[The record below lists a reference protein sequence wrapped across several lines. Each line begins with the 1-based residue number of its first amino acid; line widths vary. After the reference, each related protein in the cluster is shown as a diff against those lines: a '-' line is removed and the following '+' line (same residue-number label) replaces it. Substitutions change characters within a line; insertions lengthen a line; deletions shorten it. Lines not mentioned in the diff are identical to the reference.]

1 VDLRHWQRAIK
12 DKVVEHLKNGFLV
25 ALQAPTGSGKT
36 LFSLL
41 VSFDVKPRVLFVV
54 RTHNEFFPVYREAK
68 RLGKTFSFLVGK
80 TTACPFSDG
89 NADPEDIKCS
99 SCDIF
104 APAKVEVSD
113 TPFNF
118 LRRLKKEG
126 VEKGFCPYYSL
137 LENLGE
143 SEVVAVTYPY
153 LFLPYLREGLGLDLR
168 EFAVVVD
175 EAHNLDYLNDLEE
188 RKLTQNVINMAK
200 REATSEE
207 AKKVLEKV
215 EANFKQVVKAEEKYI
230 LVEGFSPLEDW
241 ELEVLQGE
249 YDRVREEAIKRRKV
263 SKIHLGSVIK
273 FYKSAKLN
281 KVFSYRGSLVS
292 KPLTP
297 SQYLSVLNEDTAFLL
312 MSGTLQPLEYMRK
325 VMGIT
330 RKVLYVDAEK
340 EVKERLTGRVNCLLA
355 TDVTSSYP
363 LRTKEMWKRYASYVL
378 KVFYSSR
385 GNVLAVFPSYQV
397 MEEVMEYVKVRKFV
411 EGDSSTLEELEEKV
425 KEGKTVIAVVARG
438 KFSEGIELTEN
449 GKSLISD
456 VVIAGVPYPPVDDYL
471 KLRAQEVAKHGDGRV
486 EELLVKIPASISV
499 KQAIGRAIRSPE
511 DEVNVWLLD
520 KRFENVWWK
529 MRLKCFNPAKV
540 KL

>member
-1 VDLRHWQRAIK
+1 MDLRNWQRSLK

-41 VSFDVKPRVLFVV
+41 VSFQVKSRVLFVV

-68 RLGKTFSFLVGK
+68 RLGKTFSFVVGK
-80 TTACPFSDG
+80 SVACPFSEG
-89 NADPEDIKCS
+89 NVDPEDIKCA
-99 SCDIF
+99 SCEIF
-104 APAKVEVSD
+104 ASAKVVVHDS
-113 TPFNF
+113 PFNF
-118 LRRLKKEG
+118 LKRLKREG

-137 LENLGE
+137 LENLNE
-143 SEVVAVTYPY
+143 TEVVAVTYPY
-153 LFLPYLREGLGLDLR
+153 LFLPYLREGLGLDLKD
-168 EFAVVVD
+168 FAVVVD
-175 EAHNLDYLNDLEE
+175 EAHNLDYLNELEE
-188 RKLTQNVINMAK
+188 RRLTQNVINLAK
-200 REATSEE
+200 QEVASEE

-215 EANFKQVVKAEEKYI
+215 ETSFRLSARADEKYV
-230 LVEGFSPLEDW
+230 LVKDFTPLEDW

-249 YDRVREEAIKRRKV
+249 YDRVREEAIKRKKV
-263 SKIHLGSVIK
+263 QRIHLGSIIR

-292 KPLTP
+292 KPITP
-297 SQYLSVLNEDTAFLL
+297 SQYLSVLNEDTSFLL
-312 MSGTLQPLEYMRK
+312 MSGTLQPLDYMVK
-325 VMGIT
+325 VMGIS
-330 RKVLYVDAEK
+330 RKILYIDAEK
-340 EVKERLTGRVNCLLA
+340 EVRERLTGTIKCFLA

-385 GNVLAVFPSYQV
+385 SNVLAVFPSYQV
-397 MEEVMEYVKVRKFV
+397 MGEVMEHVKVRKFV
-411 EGDSSTLEELEEKV
+411 EGDNSTLEDLEEKV
-425 KEGKTVIAVVARG
+425 KGGKTVVAVVARG
-438 KFSEGIELTEN
+438 KFSEGVELTEN
-449 GKSLISD
+449 GRSLISD
-456 VVIAGVPYPPVDDYL
+456 VVIAGVPYPSVDDYL
-471 KLRAQEVAKHGDGRV
+471 KLRAEEVAKQTGGNV
-486 EELLVKIPASISV
+486 EDLLVKVPALVSV

-529 MRLKCFNPAKV
+529 ARLKCFNPTKV